1 MSDTT
6 EEKRGPGAPLGNK
19 NATKKRR
26 LLGDAL
32 VRELVQHPERATN
45 IVRKLLDSAEAGEPW
60 AQQLVWER
68 TDGKVAVAVVG
79 GDEDDNPLRHAHVVE
94 WVSGAAPDTK

>member
-1 MSDTT
+1 M
-6 EEKRGPGAPLGNK
+6 GAPVGNK
-19 NATKKRR
+19 NATKQRR
-26 LLGDAL
+26 LLSDTL
-32 VRELVQHPERATN
+32 IRELSQHPERADK
-45 IVRKLLDSAEAGEPW
+45 IVDKLLTCAEAGEPW

-94 WVSGAAPDTK
+94 WVSGKPPTAQ